1 VAANAILSQSAV
13 AARAS
18 VYVRELSL
26 TDFRSYHRLR
36 LALDGRSVVLTG
48 DNGVGKTNL
57 LEAISFLAPGQGL
70 RRARLGAVTRIDA
83 DAGWAVAAAV
93 DLPQSPGVATR
104 LGTGLVAAEDGSLS
118 DRRIV
123 RIDGQ
128 QQTGTG
134 RLAELLSV
142 SWLTPE
148 MDRLFL
154 EGASGRR
161 RFLDRLV
168 LGFDAGHGRRVNA
181 YEKAMRDRSRLLRD
195 RGRSADPGWL
205 DALEAAMAEHGVAV
219 AAARCEMLSR
229 LAAILEQRGDV
240 FPVPLLALEGEL
252 EQWLA
257 DQRPAVEVE
266 DAFCALLAASRQRDM
281 EAGRALAGPHRTDML
296 AWHKPTGMPAADCST
311 GQQKAMLIS
320 IVLANAR
327 LLRTAGTPPLLLL
340 DEVVAHLDAVRRA
353 ALFDEIEAL
362 GAQAWLT
369 GTDRQLFAGLGCRAQ
384 HFEVADGIISEVA
397 AP

>member
-1 VAANAILSQSAV
+1 MAANAILSQGAV

-18 VYVRELSL
+18 VCVRELSL
-26 TDFRSYHRLR
+26 TDFRSYNRLR

-48 DNGVGKTNL
+48 DNGAGKTNL
-57 LEAISFLAPGQGL
+57 LEALSFLAPGRGL
-70 RRARLGAVTRIDA
+70 RRARLGAVTRVGA
-83 DAGWAVAAAV
+83 EGGWAVAAAL
-93 DLPQSPGVATR
+93 DLPQSPDVLTR

-118 DRRIV
+118 ERRVV

-128 QQTGTG
+128 PQSGSG
-134 RLAELLSV
+134 RLAQLVSV
-142 SWLTPE
+142 CWLTPE

-154 EGASGRR
+154 DGASGRR

-195 RGRSADPGWL
+195 RGRSADPAWL

-229 LAAILEQRGDV
+229 LAAVVALRDDS
-240 FPVPLLALEGEL
+240 FPATILALEGEL
-252 EQWLA
+252 EQGLTA
-257 DQRPAVEVE
+257 QRPAIDVE
-266 DAFCALLAASRQRDM
+266 DAFCAQLAAARQRDM

-296 AWHKPTGMPAADCST
+296 AWHKPSGMPAAECST

-320 IVLANAR
+320 VVLANAQ
-327 LLRTAGTPPLLLL
+327 LLCTAGTTPLLLL
-340 DEVVAHLDAVRRA
+340 DEVVAHLDGARRA

-369 GTDRQLFAGLGCRAQ
+369 GTERQLFAGLGCRAQ
-384 HFEVADGIISEVA
+384 HLEVTDGKISELEA
-397 AP
+397 L

>member
-1 VAANAILSQSAV
+1 MAANAILSQSAEAV
-13 AARAS
+13 RAA
-18 VYVRELSL
+18 VCVRELSL

-36 LALDGRSVVLTG
+36 FALDGRSVVLTG

-57 LEAISFLAPGQGL
+57 LEAISFLAPGRGL
-70 RRARLGAVTRIDA
+70 RRARLGAVTRIGA
-83 DAGWAVAAAV
+83 EGGWAVAAAV
-93 DLPQSPGVATR
+93 DLPQSPDMATR
-104 LGTGLVAAEDGSLS
+104 LGTGLVVAEDGSLS
-118 DRRIV
+118 ERRIV

-128 QQTGTG
+128 QSGTR
-134 RLAELLSV
+134 RLAELLAV

-168 LGFDAGHGRRVNA
+168 LGFDVGHGRRVNA

-195 RGRSADPGWL
+195 QGRSADPGWL

-219 AAARCEMLSR
+219 AAARCEMLAR
-229 LAAILEQRGDV
+229 LAAILAERGNV
-240 FPVPLLALEGEL
+240 FPVPILALEGEL
-252 EQWLA
+252 EQWLS
-257 DQRPAVEVE
+257 DQRPAVDVE

-327 LLRTAGTPPLLLL
+327 LLRTAGTTPLLLL
-340 DEVVAHLDAVRRA
+340 DEVVAHLDAARRS

-384 HFEVADGIISEVA
+384 HFEVTEGLVSEVA
-397 AP
+397 AA